1 MLTALVVKKE
11 GISCKYKLKYKL
23 ITLRTSCYLTNF
35 KMFFFFAGVMN
46 LPTDG
51 LILAFLTPFCAIPKS
66 LVCHFVG
73 LEISL
78 VTFYSVS

>member
-35 KMFFFFAGVMN
+35 KMS
-46 LPTDG
+46 L
-51 LILAFLTPFCAIPKS
+51 FL
-66 LVCHFVG
+66 
-73 LEISL
+73 LEL
-78 VTFYSVS
+78 